1 MTGAGFVRTASRRA
15 ILGAAAG
22 ALLTGGASACA
33 RHRETGTAAG
43 PWRHGRLYV
52 ATGNTTGVFYQIG
65 GGYADIITAHLPGYE
80 ATAEPTNAAV
90 DNIRRLVRGD
100 ADIAFT
106 FADAAADAV
115 RGRPPFA
122 GTPQRIVALARI
134 YNSYTHVIARVGTG
148 VRGASDL
155 RGRRISTGS
164 PGSGSELVALRMLAA
179 AGLDPDR
186 DVRRQALSL
195 PETVRAMRAGSLDA
209 MFWTGG
215 LPALGISDLLRTIPD
230 RLVFLPVIDLLPALR
245 KEYGDAYSPATIGRA
260 AYGQPGDVP
269 TIAVGSLVTVQPE
282 LPDDLAYQLTRLL
295 FDHQDELA
303 GAHPEGRN
311 YTREAAPHTEPVP
324 LHPGARR
331 YYEAGTPS
339 TRPGNTG
346 R

>member
-1 MTGAGFVRTASRRA
+1 MSAPGLGSTASRRGL
-15 ILGAAAG
+15 LGAAAG
-22 ALLTGGASACA
+22 ALLTGGLSACA
-33 RHRETGTAAG
+33 ARQDAGTASGA
-43 PWRHGRLYV
+43 WHHGRLYV

-80 ATAEPTNAAV
+80 ATAEPTSAAV

-122 GTPQRIVALARI
+122 GTPRRIVALARI
-134 YNSYTHVIARVGTG
+134 YNSYTHVVARAGTG
-148 VRGASDL
+148 VRGISDL

-164 PGSGSELVALRMLAA
+164 PGSGSELVATRVLTT
-179 AGLDPDR
+179 AGLNPDR
-186 DVRRQALSL
+186 DVRRRALSL
-195 PETVRAMRAGSLDA
+195 PETVKAMRAGSLDA

-215 LPALGISDLLRTIPD
+215 LPAIGISDLLRSVPG
-230 RLVFLPVIDLLPALR
+230 RLVFLPVVNLLPGLR
-245 KEYGDAYSPATIGRA
+245 KEYGDAYSPATIRRD

-269 TIAVGSLVTVQPE
+269 TIAVGSLVTVLPE

-295 FDHQDELA
+295 FDYQNELA
-303 GAHPEGRN
+303 AAHPEGRN
-311 YTREAAPHTEPVP
+311 FTREAAPRTEPVP

-331 YYEAGTPS
+331 YYQAAGP
-339 TRPGNTG
+339 RG
-346 R
+346 

>member
-1 MTGAGFVRTASRRA
+1 VLAQHQREEHSMSRPGLASAASRRGL
-15 ILGAAAG
+15 LGAAAG
-22 ALLTGGASACA
+22 SLLAGGLSACA
-33 RHRETGTAAG
+33 THRDTGTPAG
-43 PWRHGRLYV
+43 PWHHGRLYL

-134 YNSYTHVIARVGTG
+134 YNSYTHVIARTGTG
-148 VRGASDL
+148 VRGVSDL

-164 PGSGSELVALRMLAA
+164 PGSGSELVALRVLSA

-195 PETVRAMRAGSLDA
+195 PETVKAMRAGSLDA

-215 LPALGISDLLRTIPD
+215 LPAIGISDLLRTVPD
-230 RLVFLPVIDLLPALR
+230 RLVFLPVVDLLPGLR
-245 KEYGDAYSPATIGRA
+245 KEYGDAYSPATIGRG
-260 AYGQPGDVP
+260 AYGQPADVP
-269 TIAVGSLVTVQPE
+269 TIAVGSMVTVLPE

-295 FDHQDELA
+295 FDYQNELA
-303 GAHPEGRN
+303 AAHPEGHN

-324 LHPGARR
+324 LHPGAHR
-331 YYEAGTPS
+331 YY
-339 TRPGNTG
+339 
-346 R
+346 

>member
-1 MTGAGFVRTASRRA
+1 LVRTASRRA
-15 ILGAAAG
+15 VLGAAAG
-22 ALLTGGASACA
+22 ALLAGCA
-33 RHRETGTAAG
+33 QHQEAGTADG
-43 PWRHGRLYV
+43 LWHHGRLYL

-65 GGYADIITAHLPGYE
+65 GGYADTITAHLPGYE

-134 YNSYTHVIARVGTG
+134 YHSYTHVIARTGTG
-148 VRGASDL
+148 IRSALDL

-164 PGSGSELVALRMLAA
+164 PGSGSELVALRVLAA

-186 DVRRQALSL
+186 GVRRQALSL

-215 LPALGISDLLRTIPD
+215 LPALGISDLLRTVPD

-260 AYGQPGDVP
+260 AYGQPVDVP
-269 TIAVGSLVTVQPE
+269 TIAVGSLVTVLPE

-303 GAHPEGRN
+303 AAHPEGRN

-331 YYEAGTPS
+331 YYEVTK
-339 TRPGNTG
+339 
-346 R
+346 